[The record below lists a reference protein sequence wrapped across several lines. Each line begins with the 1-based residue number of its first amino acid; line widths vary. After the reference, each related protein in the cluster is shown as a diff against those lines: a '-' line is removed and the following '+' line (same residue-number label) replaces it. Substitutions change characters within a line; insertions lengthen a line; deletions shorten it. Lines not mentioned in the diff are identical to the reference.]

1 MCILTKKSAW
11 EFVKTHTLTR
21 SHDQNGII
29 FFRPIVKFV
38 KIFASNVYVWKKK
51 DKEREV
57 YFEAMIRQFF
67 DGVLIK
73 IKIRHVNET
82 EK

>member
-1 MCILTKKSAW
+1 MKKSAW
-11 EFVKTHTLTR
+11 EFVKTHILTR
-21 SHDQNGII
+21 SHGQNGII

-38 KIFASNVYVWKKK
+38 KIFAWNVYVWKKE

-57 YFEAMIRQFF
+57 YFEAMTRQFF

-73 IKIRHVNET
+73 IQIRHMDET
-82 EK
+82 EI